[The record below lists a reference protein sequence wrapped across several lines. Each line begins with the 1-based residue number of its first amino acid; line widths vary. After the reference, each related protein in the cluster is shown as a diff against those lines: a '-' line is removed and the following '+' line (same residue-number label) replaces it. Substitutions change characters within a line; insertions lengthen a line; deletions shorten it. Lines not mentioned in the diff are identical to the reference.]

1 MASTQHELREAK
13 APAAYRAY
21 DEYMRDFEAEQR
33 SAAFVAKKIASH
45 FTTRI
50 AEPDELDRREPKAP
64 VDFHDEHSYDR
75 ALRAE
80 MRDCERAEWNMTF
93 DWRTR

>member
-1 MASTQHELREAK
+1 MASTNVLREAK

-21 DEYMRDFEAEQR
+21 GQYMRAFDAEQR
-33 SAAFVAKKIASH
+33 SAAIARKAIRAHVAPAVD
-45 FTTRI
+45 
-50 AEPDELDRREPKAP
+50 PLDRREPKAP

-75 ALRAE
+75 AFRAE
-80 MRDCERAEWNMTF
+80 MRDCERAEFNLSF